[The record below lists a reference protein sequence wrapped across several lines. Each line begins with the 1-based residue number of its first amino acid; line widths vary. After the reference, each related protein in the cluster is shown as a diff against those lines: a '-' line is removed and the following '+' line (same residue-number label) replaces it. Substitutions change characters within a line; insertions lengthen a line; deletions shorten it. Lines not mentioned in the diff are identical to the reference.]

1 MTTNNRALPL
11 DGITVL
17 DLGQIY
23 QGPYAGFLLSMAGA
37 RVIKIEQTRGEPLR
51 ARGDSLPYAALNSS
65 KEAVTLDLKSSE
77 GREMFLGLAASADV
91 VLVNYAPGV
100 PEKLGIDAESLWKVN
115 PQLVF
120 AHASGFGLSGPD
132 SAQTA
137 MDITVQ
143 AHMGP
148 MSVTG
153 HPDQPPVKAGVAFVD
168 FLGGAHLYG
177 AIVSALFDAQRTGKG
192 RLVETSMAEATYHT
206 LCSNML
212 SWHQTGASPRTG
224 NKHAAMGVAPYDV
237 YQCSD
242 GHVALIS
249 VTNRHWRSVLEVIGR
264 EDLLTDPRFRHNT
277 DRAAHMGAVDELV
290 EEWTRQRSREDVASL
305 LGAAGVP
312 IAVVRNVEEVVKD
325 QHLIERQFLQW
336 VNHPTLGEI
345 PLPHSPLRFHGSTLR
360 ELDLFHAIGE
370 DNESVYGE
378 FLDLTAAEIEALR
391 ERGVV

>member
-336 VNHPTLGEI
+336 VSHPTLGEI

>member
-249 VTNRHWRSVLEVIGR
+249 VTNRHWRSVLEIIGR

-290 EEWTRQRSREDVASL
+290 EEWTRQRSREEVASL

>member
-1 MTTNNRALPL
+1 MTANNRALPL

-77 GREMFLGLAASADV
+77 GREMFLGLAASADF

-249 VTNRHWRSVLEVIGR
+249 VTNRHWRSVLEIIGR

-290 EEWTRQRSREDVASL
+290 EEWTRQRSREEVASL

-336 VNHPTLGEI
+336 VSHPTLGEI

>member
-1 MTTNNRALPL
+1 MTANNRALPL

-290 EEWTRQRSREDVASL
+290 EEWTRQRSREEVASL

-312 IAVVRNVEEVVKD
+312 LAVVRLS
-325 QHLIERQFLQW
+325 LI
-336 VNHPTLGEI
+336 HI
-345 PLPHSPLRFHGSTLR
+345 
-360 ELDLFHAIGE
+360 
-370 DNESVYGE
+370 
-378 FLDLTAAEIEALR
+378 
-391 ERGVV
+391 

>member
-1 MTTNNRALPL
+1 VTTNNRALPL

-249 VTNRHWRSVLEVIGR
+249 VTNRHWRSVLEIIGR

>member
-1 MTTNNRALPL
+1 MTANNRALPL

-290 EEWTRQRSREDVASL
+290 EEWTRQRSREEVASL

-336 VNHPTLGEI
+336 VSHPTLGEI

>member
-1 MTTNNRALPL
+1 MTANNRALPL

-177 AIVSALFDAQRTGKG
+177 AIVSALFEAQRTGKG

-290 EEWTRQRSREDVASL
+290 EEWTRQRSREEVASL

-336 VNHPTLGEI
+336 VSHPTLGEI

>member
-249 VTNRHWRSVLEVIGR
+249 VTNRHWRSVLEIIGR
-264 EDLLTDPRFRHNT
+264 EDLLTDPRFHHNT